1 MQMLRNHVQLIGHAG
16 KDVDVYQFDSGKKK
30 ANITLATAHYYKN
43 TQGEFITN
51 TQWHNLV
58 AWGATAEAME
68 KSLKKGDQ
76 IIVKGSLNYR
86 TYEDKSGA
94 TRTITEILVNEFF
107 RIKSANAKES
117 ESLIGSN

>member
-1 MQMLRNHVQLIGHAG
+1 MRMLRNHIQLIGYAG
-16 KDVDVYQFDSGKKK
+16 RDVDVFQFDSGKKK
-30 ANITLATAHYYKN
+30 VSLTLATSQYYKN
-43 TQGEFITN
+43 EKGEFITN

-86 TYEDKSGA
+86 TYEDKSGV
-94 TRTITEILVNEFF
+94 TRSVTEILVNEFF
-107 RIKSANAKES
+107 RIKASAES
-117 ESLIGSN
+117 KAEINIGSN